1 MPGASHRPPPFARR
15 LAVTLGTVVFVA
27 LAALVLYVGRVLV
40 LFTFAGAIGA
50 VLLSGAAQWVAGRTG
65 LPRGVALGLTVFA
78 LLVLGV
84 AFWWVIGPQV
94 VTQAVELEERIPD
107 GIAEVEAWLAQYPWG
122 QLVLN
127 EVPAPSDVLS
137 GDGGV
142 VHRITGAFA
151 TVADILVNL
160 LVVLTVAVYGAAS
173 PDLYVRNGLK
183 LLPRERQAR
192 GEEVLGALAQA
203 LRAWFLG
210 QLIAMTFVGVVT
222 AVGLFLLRVPLA
234 LSLGLLAG
242 LLEFIPYLGPF
253 LTAVPVMLVALLE
266 GPQTVLYVGLFLIAL
281 QQVES
286 YVVTPMAQRYAVS
299 MPPALLIVGQVLF
312 GLLFGFIGL
321 VLAAPALVCVVVLV
335 QMLYVE
341 DVLGREA
348 EVLGSEEDA

>member
-160 LVVLTVAVYGAAS
+160 LV
-173 PDLYVRNGLK
+173 
-183 LLPRERQAR
+183 
-192 GEEVLGALAQA
+192 
-203 LRAWFLG
+203 
-210 QLIAMTFVGVVT
+210 
-222 AVGLFLLRVPLA
+222 
-234 LSLGLLAG
+234 
-242 LLEFIPYLGPF
+242 
-253 LTAVPVMLVALLE
+253 
-266 GPQTVLYVGLFLIAL
+266 
-281 QQVES
+281 
-286 YVVTPMAQRYAVS
+286 
-299 MPPALLIVGQVLF
+299 
-312 GLLFGFIGL
+312 
-321 VLAAPALVCVVVLV
+321 
-335 QMLYVE
+335 
-341 DVLGREA
+341 
-348 EVLGSEEDA
+348 